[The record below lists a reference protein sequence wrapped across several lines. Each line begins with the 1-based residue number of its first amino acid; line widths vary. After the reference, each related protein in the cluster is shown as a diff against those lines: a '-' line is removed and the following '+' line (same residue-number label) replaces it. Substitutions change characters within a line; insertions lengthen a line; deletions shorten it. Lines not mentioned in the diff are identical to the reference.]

1 MGHFWG
7 ALGAVLGPSWAAC
20 GRNLGACHNCQRLL
34 SDWRPPPRHAPD
46 LLDKSTASKGS
57 TCPGCEVCR
66 ARDRCR
72 FNASSTKLQ
81 ALAVTACGTARP
93 RQAEWQF
100 LQTDA
105 RYQSMRGRNITT
117 CGCDGACR
125 ETTRLQNIRETL
137 VTHRVHQRFTRSR
150 CPRPSDQPHSNL
162 QQKCTPAPFHDECQD
177 YVNDAPIAR

>member
-66 ARDRCR
+66 ARPLQIQRVKYEVAGPCNYRRRHGAAASGGVAISADRR
-72 FNASSTKLQ
+72 EVPKHARKEYYDLRVRRRLPRNHQ
-81 ALAVTACGTARP
+81 AAEHP
-93 RQAEWQF
+93 R
-100 LQTDA
+100 D
-105 RYQSMRGRNITT
+105 S
-117 CGCDGACR
+117 CD
-125 ETTRLQNIRETL
+125 
-137 VTHRVHQRFTRSR
+137 SP
-150 CPRPSDQPHSNL
+150 CPPEIHS
-162 QQKCTPAPFHDECQD
+162 QQVPATERPAPLKPSAEMH
-177 YVNDAPIAR
+177 ARTLP